1 MGVVGAIQALKA
13 EADAFEACLEHIVKG
28 GTDKFNPYLSG
39 SSGSAH
45 YTAQSDAQVTSNDD
59 LYKTLLFKCNERTGT
74 MKHTLDPVLCLGV
87 HVALIEKLTVSH
99 RIEEDGLP
107 SLTLDARGG
116 QVVGNVSKSGGF
128 AEAYQLVNLPRN
140 QFRKLEQ
147 DRCIFAMTNTN
158 LKNVLGSQYDKVVT
172 SCKDKL
178 SDECK
183 RVVTLQEGHVL
194 FHWNAHSFFSYHQD
208 PKGDAAA
215 VVNLSPGK
223 TNFHVA
229 GKDDNASMDHPG
241 EVHFVPT
248 KAFHRSGTATR
259 RCVKLV
265 LFFAIEKVV
274 DVDEVGEA
282 SSSDFVKTEAVPTE
296 KTEGEEEHKE

>member
-1 MGVVGAIQALKA
+1 
-13 EADAFEACLEHIVKG
+13 
-28 GTDKFNPYLSG
+28 
-39 SSGSAH
+39 
-45 YTAQSDAQVTSNDD
+45 
-59 LYKTLLFKCNERTGT
+59 
-74 MKHTLDPVLCLGV
+74 
-87 HVALIEKLTVSH
+87 
-99 RIEEDGLP
+99 
-107 SLTLDARGG
+107 
-116 QVVGNVSKSGGF
+116 
-128 AEAYQLVNLPRN
+128 
-140 QFRKLEQ
+140 
-147 DRCIFAMTNTN
+147 MTNTN

-265 LFFAIEKVV
+265 LFFAIEKNI
-274 DVDEVGEA
+274 DVSGEEEAPSSGIDKSEEVKQE
-282 SSSDFVKTEAVPTE
+282 VKPE
-296 KTEGEEEHKE
+296 KNEGEEEANEE